1 MGSSCPK
8 TVKRSGKICSAL
20 LIGESRIMQTASP
33 LAQEKGARTRRIWS
47 SGEGCEASRGAH
59 SPLSAPP
66 CLIPPPWPQPLPALA
81 GFLTWGW
88 HSSMTWWLSTGIRNT
103 CSHSH
108 SSAIN
113 AGGPWASCS
122 GSLRLSVLQKMGS
135 PGPDSMQ

>member
-59 SPLSAPP
+59 SPF
-66 CLIPPPWPQPLPALA
+66 CPALPNTPTLA
-81 GFLTWGW
+81 
-88 HSSMTWWLSTGIRNT
+88 STL
-103 CSHSH
+103 
-108 SSAIN
+108 A
-113 AGGPWASCS
+113 
-122 GSLRLSVLQKMGS
+122 S
-135 PGPDSMQ
+135 PGWVSDLGLAQ